1 MKTTGYA
8 LREAIKQHE
17 LRRDTAARAFQGSL
31 KAFPGEDKETPVQV
45 VDAFLKA
52 EQSIAKL
59 QTAQA
64 RYNLTVRVEVAGLGH
79 YLGDKTTITLSE
91 AIKSIG
97 GIARAEKMWRSA
109 AGPKPDRYGGYR
121 DNEDELDPTKVRS
134 KATITAS
141 KAVELASLVAKRAG
155 SLRAAIATAN
165 AREVEIE
172 DLDPT
177 LFE

>member
-17 LRRDTAARAFQGSL
+17 LRRDTAARAFNGSL
-31 KAFPGEDKETPVQV
+31 KAFEDEKGSKETPNQV

-52 EQSIAKL
+52 ERAIAKL

-64 RYNLTVRVEVAGLGH
+64 RYNLLTIVEANGE
-79 YLGDKTTITLSE
+79 KMTLSE
-91 AIKSIG
+91 AIKTVG
-97 GIARAEKMWRSA
+97 GIARAEKMWRTA
-109 AGPKPDRYGGYR
+109 TGPKPDRYSSYH
-121 DNEDELDPTKVRS
+121 NEDERDPNKVIAKPTVTPS
-134 KATITAS
+134 QAVSQAT
-141 KAVELASLVAKRAG
+141 LMGKRAG
-155 SLRAAIATAN
+155 GLRAAIATAN

-172 DLDPT
+172 DLDGA